1 LKYRRE
7 MERAIQTWKFIV
19 KPEARS
25 KLGKKKSSLTLSE
38 THHPFD
44 EPMVLPVGDIL
55 DLHAF
60 QPEDIASAVKEFL
73 TYACGQEFCK
83 RVSFTGRAPA
93 FNARSS
99 DLFSISILL

>member
-1 LKYRRE
+1 
-7 MERAIQTWKFIV
+7 M

-44 EPMVLPVGDIL
+44 EPVVLPVGDIL

-60 QPEDIASAVKEFL
+60 QPEDIASAVK
-73 TYACGQEFCK
+73 
-83 RVSFTGRAPA
+83 S
-93 FNARSS
+93 
-99 DLFSISILL
+99 